1 MSDELTAKTFPFV
14 AEGPLC
20 PLLDDGQFL
29 VDVYTKS
36 GNRPSIKAFCK
47 KIKWPGK
54 PKVGFS
60 VGEEQLKSLLP
71 SLFNSPEAREKLDKA
86 SQKSGKIAAAPL
98 HQAIWMWLQ
107 EEDPELQDAFKDH
120 CHERGEGFFF
130 LTPEE
135 LGTLCKELKEKNPAD
150 DKVNLA
156 ARIVLAFAMLQPA
169 DGLKLAKTFVEHF
182 ANCAKAMGLE

>member
-1 MSDELTAKTFPFV
+1 MSDEKAAKTFPFLS
-14 AEGPLC
+14 EGPLC

-47 KIKWPGK
+47 KIKWIGK

-71 SLFNSPEAREKLDKA
+71 SLFNSPEAREKLIKA
-86 SQKSGKIAAAPL
+86 GQKSGKIAAAPL
-98 HQAIWMWLQ
+98 HQAIWMYLQ
-107 EEDPELQDAFKDH
+107 EEDPELQESFKNH

-130 LTPEE
+130 LTTEE
-135 LGTLCKELKEKNPAD
+135 LGQLCNELKETNPDEA
-150 DKVNLA
+150 KVTLA
-156 ARIVLAFAMLQPA
+156 ARVVLAFAMLQPE
-169 DGLKLAKTFVEHF
+169 DGLSLAQKFVEHF
-182 ANCAKAMGLE
+182 ANCADAMGL